1 MIQTAGISNA
11 DQQQIRLAYS
21 LLGSRLVAVQNQFSP
36 GFRSSEDEL
45 QLCAELGLAFLPWS
59 PLGGIGRASA
69 LADRGIFQQIANE
82 HGVSPQQV
90 CLAWELS
97 LSPTVSDGEFSAALG
112 QLDSE
117 PGHHSDMILEAAS
130 DRIEGAL
137 SVEAASLRLPRRVE
151 FVQMPPEPADQPGS
165 LRYKG
170 FPVVYQKPDLTVRAV
185 ETGQRE
191 VRLTLRGAG
200 HGQCVD
206 RIGLAVGAGGVADVG
221 HQLRRHPHD
230 RLTGRQ

>member
-1 MIQTAGISNA
+1 MILAVVSAPQPGSSSSAGASRGEIG
-11 DQQQIRLAYS
+11 DLFLQRLD
-21 LLGSRLVAVQNQFSP
+21 G
-36 GFRSSEDEL
+36 
-45 QLCAELGLAFLPWS
+45 
-59 PLGGIGRASA
+59 
-69 LADRGIFQQIANE
+69 
-82 HGVSPQQV
+82 
-90 CLAWELS
+90 
-97 LSPTVSDGEFSAALG
+97 DGEFSAALG

-117 PGHHSDMILEAAS
+117 PGHHSDMILEAAP
-130 DRIEGAL
+130 DLIEGAL

-170 FPVVYQKPDLTVRAV
+170 FPGGLPEAGPHGPGRRAR
-185 ETGQRE
+185 QRE
-191 VRLTLRGAG
+191 VRLTLRGAS

-230 RLTGRQ
+230 RLTGGQ